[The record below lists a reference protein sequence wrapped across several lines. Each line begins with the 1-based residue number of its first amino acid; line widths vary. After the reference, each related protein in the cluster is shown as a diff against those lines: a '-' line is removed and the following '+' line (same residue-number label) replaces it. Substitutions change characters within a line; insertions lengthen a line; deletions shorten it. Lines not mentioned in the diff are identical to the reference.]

1 MTAQRASGC
10 LMVQGT
16 TSNAGKSTIVTALCR
31 IFANAGISI
40 APFKPQNMALN
51 SAVSSDGGEIA
62 RAQAVQAL
70 ACRIPSTTDMNPLLL
85 KPNSHQGSQVI
96 LNGRALGNFR
106 AEQYRAMK
114 PQLLNDVVSA
124 FQRLQAQHDV
134 VIVEGAGSPA
144 EINLREND
152 IANMGFAEA
161 VDCPVILVVDIDRG
175 GAFAHVVGTL
185 ELLTPSERKKVVGV
199 IINRFRGDPGLLTS
213 GLEWLEKKTGIPVL
227 AVIPYIEKLHLD
239 AEDMPAQALLSRQ
252 ANKAQKVSVRVPAYP
267 RMSNHTDFDALSL
280 HPQVDF
286 AFVKEAHAGQETD
299 LIILPGSKT
308 VATDYHW
315 LEQNGWPQA
324 IKRHLR
330 YGGKLLGICGGFQ
343 MLGEFIHDPDGI
355 ETAESETRV
364 LGLLAMRTTLLPQK
378 TLRNAEGWFHGKDIP
393 LTGYEIHA
401 GISEGPALEKP
412 LISLSHRV
420 DGVISDDGQ
429 IWGTYIHGLL
439 DGAEALNHL
448 LSWVREDYYDS
459 FDRAHF
465 QEAEIQRLAQ
475 VVECSL
481 PLQKLIPLLN

>member
-1 MTAQRASGC
+1 
-10 LMVQGT
+10 MVQGT

-31 IFANAGISI
+31 ILANAGINV

-114 PQLLNDVVSA
+114 PQLLNDVVAA
-124 FQRLQAQHDV
+124 FRRLHAHHDV
-134 VIVEGAGSPA
+134 VVVEGAGSPA

-175 GAFAHVVGTL
+175 GGFAHVVGTL
-185 ELLTPSERKKVVGV
+185 ELLAPCERSRVVGV
-199 IINRFRGDPGLLTS
+199 IINRFRGDPDLLTS

-227 AVIPYIEKLHLD
+227 AVIPCIENLHLD
-239 AEDMPAQALLSRQ
+239 AEDMPAPALRTQNTNRGL
-252 ANKAQKVSVRVPAYP
+252 KVRVRVPAYP

-286 AFVKEAHAGQETD
+286 AFVKDARDGHDAD

-308 VATDYHW
+308 VASDFHW
-315 LEQNGWPQA
+315 LEQKGWPKV

-343 MLGEFIHDPDGI
+343 MLGEYIYDPGGV
-355 ETAESETRV
+355 ETASGDIRA
-364 LGLLAMRTTLLPQK
+364 LGLLAMHTTLMAHK
-378 TLRNAEGWFHGKDIP
+378 TLRNVEGHFRGTNIP
-393 LTGYEIHA
+393 LKGYEIHA
-401 GISEGPALEKP
+401 GISEGPALGTP
-412 LISLSHRV
+412 LITLSQSV
-420 DGVISDDGQ
+420 DGVMSEDDQ
-429 IWGTYIHGLL
+429 IWGTYVHGLL
-439 DGAEALNHL
+439 DKGEALSHL
-448 LSWVREDYYDS
+448 LAWVQEDN
-459 FDRAHF
+459 FDFFDHSRF
-465 QEAEIQRLAQ
+465 QEAEIERLAKR
-475 VVECSL
+475 VERYLTLPTLISL
-481 PLQKLIPLLN
+481 LK